1 MTAVLDFVDAAAE
14 VLASHAS
21 YTLNKSATRI
31 RCNGA
36 GCGAILD
43 APNGDDEAVGV
54 FARHQAEQLPEPVES
69 EPLAIPYAAQQPEA
83 PAPAEPAIP
92 AIDPPTAQEPEIT
105 GPAEDDHLDPET
117 EPSGEPMSTDVTET
131 TTAPK
136 IRRDTKALAAT
147 IAELKKGDRVT
158 AFFKHPRYGEF
169 AVEGTVIK
177 GGTGLDRNQLIVGGW
192 FINLNARATKY
203 LQELIVVAPAGKH
216 EFAIPKPSDLTEHV
230 GIGS

>member
-1 MTAVLDFVDAAAE
+1 MTAALEFVHAAAE
-14 VLASHAS
+14 VLASHAN
-21 YTLNKSATRI
+21 YTWNKSATRI

-36 GCGAILD
+36 DCGAILD
-43 APNGDDEAVGV
+43 AANGDDEAVVV
-54 FARHQAEQLPEPVES
+54 FARHQAGQLPGPAE
-69 EPLAIPYAAQQPEA
+69 PEA
-83 PAPAEPAIP
+83 PPQAEPDVP

-105 GPAEDDHLDPET
+105 GPAADDHLDPET
-117 EPSGEPMSTDVTET
+117 EPAGEPMSTDVTET

-203 LQELIVVAPAGKH
+203 LQELIVVALAGKH
-216 EFAIPKPSDLTEHV
+216 EFAIPKPSEQTDHV